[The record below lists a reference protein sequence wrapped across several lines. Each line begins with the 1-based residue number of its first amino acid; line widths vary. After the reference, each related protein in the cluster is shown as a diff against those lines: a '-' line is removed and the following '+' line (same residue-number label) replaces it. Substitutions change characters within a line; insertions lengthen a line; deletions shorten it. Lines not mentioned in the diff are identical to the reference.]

1 MKGYCTNNFFMEIVL
16 QLSYLLFSIAQFTM
30 NSYLF
35 LNVFGFKHLL
45 NDNNIL
51 YIIYKNYIVYK

>member
-1 MKGYCTNNFFMEIVL
+1 MEIVL

-30 NSYLF
+30 NNYLF